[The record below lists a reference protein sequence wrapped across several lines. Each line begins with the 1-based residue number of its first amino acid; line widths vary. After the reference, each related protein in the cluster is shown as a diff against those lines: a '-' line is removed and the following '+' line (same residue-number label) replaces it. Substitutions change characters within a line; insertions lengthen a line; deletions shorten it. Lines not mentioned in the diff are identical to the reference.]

1 MSPFRAGLIAL
12 VVIGTATYFGFTGSN
27 PFANPFELEAVFR
40 NANNLAPRS
49 PVRIAGVEVGKVKKI
64 EPLTGGAARVT
75 MEIKDKGLP
84 IHEDA
89 QIQVRARIFLEGNF
103 FVDIKPGSPSA
114 DEIDSGDTIPMDQT
128 SAPVQLGDVLNSLQ
142 SDTRE
147 DLKTFLDEYGK
158 SLRGGGAEAFNRSI
172 KYWKEAYRNSSL
184 AQDATLGSDPER
196 DIRRVVKG
204 QADTFGAL
212 VEDEVALKD
221 LVTNFNITA
230 GALAREDDALE
241 ATLPALRDTLTRG
254 QPALAALNAAL
265 PSVRNFAR
273 DALPGVR
280 SSAAT
285 LEASVPFIRQLR
297 GLVSEP
303 ELKRAARVL
312 RRYVPELVG
321 LNKSSVPL
329 FEQGRALS
337 ACTSHTLVPFANTDF
352 PDPDFPDNSGTVNEK
367 IQHQF
372 VGLAGESRQADAN
385 QSYFH
390 TSAVPLAPKVRP
402 APPLDGGNQPP
413 PRRPD
418 VPCETQDPPN
428 LNAPGG
434 SVLPNGAVLP
444 LSAAS
449 KAIRAPST
457 STRRT
462 ALIDFKKGLGDLHEK
477 LQLKQLQLLRE
488 NLKNVGRRR

>member
-1 MSPFRAGLIAL
+1 MARKPKTGRRSAGMGPFRAGLIAL
-12 VVIGTATYFGFTGSN
+12 VVIGVATYFGFTGSN
-27 PFANPFELEAVFR
+27 PFANPFELDAVFR

-49 PVRIAGVEVGKVKKI
+49 PVRIAGVEVGKVKEI

-89 QIQVRARIFLEGNF
+89 QIQVRSRIFLEGNF

-114 DEIDSGDTIPMDQT
+114 DEVDSGDTIPMDQT

-221 LVTNFNITA
+221 LITNFNITA
-230 GALAREDDALE
+230 NALAREDDSLE
-241 ATLPALRDTLTRG
+241 ATLPALRSTLVRG

-265 PSVRNFAR
+265 PSVRGFAR
-273 DALPGVR
+273 DALPGVQ
-280 SSAAT
+280 SSGPT

-312 RRYVPELVG
+312 RRYMPDLVA
-321 LNKSSVPL
+321 LNRGSVPL

-337 ACTSHTLVPFANTDF
+337 ECTSHTLVPFANADF
-352 PDPDFPDNSGTVNEK
+352 PDPDFPDNSGTVTRRSSA
-367 IQHQF
+367 
-372 VGLAGESRQADAN
+372 VLGLSGESRQADAN
-385 QSYFH
+385 
-390 TSAVPLAPKVRP
+390 APSSLPAPRPCRWRRRSRP

-413 PRRPD
+413 PQRPD

-434 SVLPNGAVLP
+434 SVLPNGSVVHRCRRRRRRV
-444 LSAAS
+444 
-449 KAIRAPST
+449 RAPSAAT
-457 STRRT
+457 QRT
-462 ALIDFKKGLGDLHEK
+462 ALLDFKEGLGDLHEAPS
-477 LQLKQLQLLRE
+477 
-488 NLKNVGRRR
+488 